1 MRHLLF
7 LLLVTTGCST
17 ELVRQRELLSISNLL
32 AQKCKSNLK
41 DEALCLKALNCI
53 DKSRV
58 SSMCYQ
64 EYRARQVEGLDVDNK
79 GKECSEKYLEA
90 KKECK

>member
-53 DKSRV
+53 DKSKI
-58 SSMCYQ
+58 SSDCYQ
-64 EYRARQVEGLDVDNK
+64 EYRARQIENLNVTEK

>member
-1 MRHLLF
+1 MKYILF
-7 LLLVTTGCST
+7 LLLFVTGCSS
-17 ELVRQRELLSISNLL
+17 ELIRQRELLSISKLW